1 MKSTGNHS
9 QEENTLRSF
18 YEDHHEAYFQA
29 TAHLDPT
36 PSLTPLVD
44 RLKPGATILDVG
56 CGSGRDLRWLAE
68 HGFKPTGFELS
79 PKLAKMAKHFSQQKV
94 IKGDFT
100 SFDFSKLSFD
110 AILLVGA
117 LVHLP
122 HTDIPAVLVHIC
134 KALGEQGLLLLSLKE
149 GDGFSRSAD
158 GRVFTLWQPKKLDS
172 ALEESGFVILE
183 FSRFNSTLNED
194 DIWLSY
200 ILRR

>member
-36 PSLTPLVD
+36 PFLTPLVD

-134 KALGEQGLLLLSLKE
+134 KALGEQGLLLLSL
-149 GDGFSRSAD
+149 
-158 GRVFTLWQPKKLDS
+158 
-172 ALEESGFVILE
+172 
-183 FSRFNSTLNED
+183 
-194 DIWLSY
+194 
-200 ILRR
+200 